1 MSTMTTTYADGSF
14 DDFEF
19 GLLVADFDEPDRS
32 TNRPSRAAER
42 REGREQIERELGIR
56 RHRSSERE
64 V

>member
-19 GLLVADFDEPDRS
+19 GLLVADFDAPDRPI
-32 TNRPSRAAER
+32 RRSRSRTVER
-42 REGREQIERELGIR
+42 QEAIEQGLGIR
-56 RHRSSERE
+56 RHRTSERE